1 MVSCQEK
8 EEGVLN
14 YSSLLVFQ
22 PTGDFKAL
30 PGIDALVSVIVS
42 VFASFFASSFT
53 SSPAPVTTPTPMPS
67 TLLPF
72 FMSFV
77 VLHYTVG
84 ARALRACELS
94 DAEHKEQCQQ
104 DAYSL
109 SQVSFSF
116 VRQS

>member
-1 MVSCQEK
+1 
-8 EEGVLN
+8 LN

-30 PGIDALVSVIVS
+30 PGIDVLVSVIVS
-42 VFASFFASSFT
+42 VFASFFASF
-53 SSPAPVTTPTPMPS
+53 PALFAPVMTTTTPTPVPS
-67 TLLPF
+67 ALLPF
-72 FMSFV
+72 FLSFV
-77 VLHYTVG
+77 VLHDTIG

-109 SQVSFSF
+109 SQDSFSF